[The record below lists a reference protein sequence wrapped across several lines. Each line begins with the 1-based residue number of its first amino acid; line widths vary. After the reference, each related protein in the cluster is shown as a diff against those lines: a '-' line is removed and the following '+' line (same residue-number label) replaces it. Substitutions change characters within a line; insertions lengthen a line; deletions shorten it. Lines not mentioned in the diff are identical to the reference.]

1 MWARLGLR
9 ACNTLRLTWG
19 VAMTC
24 CPLALAD
31 VWSDVTPPFPL
42 RLQLLLFDLAMFSF
56 SRVCVCLSFPERRY
70 PILLLSHKLL
80 FILWVIIKI
89 RLKEYL
95 SWQWRR
101 LCVPALEKQSI
112 IFGACGFSFLS
123 LIFYYSTEVPY
134 SSGHDSLR
142 AFAKA

>member
-1 MWARLGLR
+1 VSVVSRTEMPYSFIISQVAVYSLG
-9 ACNTLRLTWG
+9 NNQDS
-19 VAMTC
+19 V
-24 CPLALAD
+24 
-31 VWSDVTPPFPL
+31 
-42 RLQLLLFDLAMFSF
+42 
-56 SRVCVCLSFPERRY
+56 ER
-70 PILLLSHKLL
+70 IS
-80 FILWVIIKI
+80 VS
-89 RLKEYL
+89 L

-101 LCVPALEKQSI
+101 LDVPALEKQSI